1 MITALTV
8 CPGSPATATHNKR
21 RDQAP
26 VMKIHLEKL
35 ARGESLRGDEATAAM
50 TAVMDGAATPAQIGA
65 FLTALRIKGET
76 DEEIVAFARVMRNRA
91 VRVTANRTPLVDT
104 CGTGG
109 AALKTFNIST
119 TAAFIVAAA
128 GVAVA
133 KHGNRAASS
142 VCGSADVLEALG
154 VRLDVS
160 AGAVGRGVDAIGIGF
175 LFARAHHPAMKHAAP
190 VRAELGIRTIFNLL
204 GPLTNPA
211 GATRQV
217 VGVYDP
223 ARIESLA
230 RVLTHLGTDH
240 ALVVHGGGLDE
251 ISTFGE
257 TFVAETKNGDV
268 RTYTL
273 TPEDLDLPRVAAAD
287 LAPGTDAAQNA
298 RFLTAILEGDD
309 TGPRRDIA
317 LANAA
322 AALYVAGAT
331 PTLRDGVALARE
343 TLKSG
348 AARIKLEQLRRHTNE
363 AASETDL

>member
-1 MITALTV
+1 
-8 CPGSPATATHNKR
+8 
-21 RDQAP
+21 
-26 VMKIHLEKL
+26 MKFYIEKL
-35 ARGESLRGDEATAAM
+35 VRGESLAGDEAVAAM
-50 TAVMDGAATPAQIGA
+50 SAVMDGEATPAQIGA

-76 DEEIVAFARVMRNRA
+76 DEEIVGFARVMRNRA
-91 VRVTANRTPLVDT
+91 VRVTTQRTPLVDT

-119 TAAFIVAAA
+119 TAAFIVAAS

-160 AGAVGRGVDAIGIGF
+160 AEAVGRGVDAIGIGF

-190 VRAELGIRTIFNLL
+190 VRAELGIRTIFNML

-217 VGVYDP
+217 MGIYDP
-223 ARIESLA
+223 ARLESLA
-230 RVLTHLGTDH
+230 RVLTSLGTER
-240 ALVVHGGGLDE
+240 ALIVHGGGLDE

-257 TFVAETKNGDV
+257 TLVAETKNGNV

-273 TPEDLDLPRVAAAD
+273 TPDDLGLPTVAADA
-287 LAPGTDAAQNA
+287 LSPGRDAAENA
-298 RFLTAILEGDD
+298 RILTAILESDD
-309 TGPRRDIA
+309 NGPRRDIA

-322 AALYVAGAT
+322 AALYVAGVAA
-331 PTLRDGVALARE
+331 TLRDGVALARE

-348 AARIKLEQLRRHTNE
+348 AARVKLEELRRHTERAATE
-363 AASETDL
+363 AA